1 MSSTMDCILVCVY
14 EMCGKTAQVERMGF
28 RTCVY
33 SLTFTHPKLRSLPSS
48 LQNVNLIMELCDGGE
63 LFNSIIKRKRYPER
77 DAARVVRAILSVI
90 HFMNTKGLMHRD
102 IKPENVVL
110 THEDSYTNIR
120 IVDFGQAVRFR
131 PGGTHHQ
138 GCLHCW
144 LAEVG

>member
-1 MSSTMDCILVCVY
+1 
-14 EMCGKTAQVERMGF
+14 
-28 RTCVY
+28 
-33 SLTFTHPKLRSLPSS
+33 
-48 LQNVNLIMELCDGGE
+48 MELCNGGE
-63 LFNSIIKRKRYPER
+63 LFDCIIKRKRYPER

-120 IVDFGQAVRFR
+120 VIDFGQAVRFR